1 MLFQAKWVM
10 MQSFF
15 LKASHFDFVAMN
27 LRIRYTRYT
36 SKRLLLS
43 TYLLLCTAVV
53 VETFAFLG
61 SQFCF
66 GRGGLLAAARRAAR
80 REAFTPCWSTA
91 LNAGWTFFAIAWYFF
106 QKGKCYLKLEFF
118 CFFIGPKIAGIFFWC
133 LWKFVVEAFCFD
145 QALLKPTD
153 QRRFVPRNCF
163 FQKERHK

>member
-1 MLFQAKWVM
+1 MVSVLFQAKWVM

-66 GRGGLLAAARRAAR
+66 GRGGLLAAARRAAGGK
-80 REAFTPCWSTA
+80 PSH
-91 LNAGWTFFAIAWYFF
+91 LAGPQRSMQGGNFRNCLVFF
-106 QKGKCYLKLEFF
+106 
-118 CFFIGPKIAGIFFWC
+118 PKRKMLSKAGIF
-133 LWKFVVEAFCFD
+133 VVFFD
-145 QALLKPTD
+145 QK
-153 QRRFVPRNCF
+153 
-163 FQKERHK
+163 